1 MSQGSWQN
9 MAYSLPM
16 VPLNMA
22 GQWADREGPLRC
34 LIRLLHCSISHFK
47 RQPTLSNIYHRTDP
61 ILELIYPIC
70 SGQSSQNQMMLGMT
84 KSTPQKA
91 ASVWQE
97 RTQGVSRGPL
107 SKSEQLCL
115 PRAAW
120 GHAARQLCSQRSRSY
135 SLHIWRGCGTSS
147 SPMEQAGASR
157 IQASFFFTLPLSPRL
172 PENVWGRWHPSTR
185 LSRRMSLQIQ
195 MPTTL
200 GWTFLAKKM
209 SFLSCETEIACY
221 CTMFDLSM
229 EASHSSEGFGLPV
242 LYNLINQ
249 KYPSGLWKCS
259 VTPGK
264 DVSWRLLKCG
274 PHTSSSNVPWAF
286 KGVVFQACTATPL
299 NQKLPFRKA
308 LGPSHSCT
316 L

>member
-1 MSQGSWQN
+1 MQVEICLEKKVAYACPWVSEERGKLPSCKLQILQERTWKINLIPSPTPCLMSQGSWQN

-70 SGQSSQNQMMLGMT
+70 SGQSPQNQMMLGMT

-115 PRAAW
+115 PHAAW

-147 SPMEQAGASR
+147 SPMEQAEA
-157 IQASFFFTLPLSPRL
+157 
-172 PENVWGRWHPSTR
+172 
-185 LSRRMSLQIQ
+185 RR
-195 MPTTL
+195 
-200 GWTFLAKKM
+200 A
-209 SFLSCETEIACY
+209 
-221 CTMFDLSM
+221 
-229 EASHSSEGFGLPV
+229 
-242 LYNLINQ
+242 
-249 KYPSGLWKCS
+249 
-259 VTPGK
+259 
-264 DVSWRLLKCG
+264 
-274 PHTSSSNVPWAF
+274 SSSLF
-286 KGVVFQACTATPL
+286 L
-299 NQKLPFRKA
+299 
-308 LGPSHSCT
+308 
-316 L
+316 